1 MQALSLY
8 QLMFAQQ
15 AHSLSPSYCQLKG
28 CIASLL
34 MCVPCQCG
42 CSKAASVLFPVSW
55 SHHFWLQVCLPC
67 EAVDAPDAVKVV
79 WNLVDEY
86 TLMEAER
93 AMLKLM
99 RGLDKHLQR
108 VKQATAA
115 AQAATTADMTAAAGA
130 GETVP
135 AETEATAAARGETDL
150 AQQQPSAKQ
159 GTQSSADSS
168 VWLTRKVPSEQC
180 QNAPELPH
188 IGLDAQASEVAQAP
202 QETCIEQNG
211 VSSHHLLPQHWPDPQ
226 QTDALLNDVNQLAN
240 VVVDQP
246 PASWTSVRRQLYHYS
261 ADQQLAKQH
270 SSRSQQSRHTTSD
283 LPAPSVM
290 TPLEGPILV
299 RALSDGRKGK
309 LEYRLSQ
316 DDVYSPTAAEI
327 QALLQHG
334 AINSSHHLQQQPQ
347 QQLPLQLM
355 SQHSVTN
362 GPVSFQIPGSDQS
375 GLAVF
380 SGGSDGISSGAG
392 SIFQNPLASNRLEAG
407 QDKGRNCADT
417 SGMLGLI
424 QKIQAVQVR
433 CSGVQS
439 SSQRCCD
446 LHVNDP

>member
-1 MQALSLY
+1 
-8 QLMFAQQ
+8 MFAQK
-15 AHSLSPSYCQLKG
+15 AHTLSSSGSQLKG
-28 CIASLL
+28 CTASLL
-34 MCVPCQCG
+34 VYVLYQCR
-42 CSKAASVLFPVSW
+42 CSKAASVLFEISW
-55 SHHFWLQVCLPC
+55 PHHFWLHVCLPC
-67 EAVDAPDAVKVV
+67 EAADAPDAVKVV
-79 WNLVDEY
+79 WKLVDEY

-115 AQAATTADMTAAAGA
+115 AEAATIAGMTAAAGA
-130 GETVP
+130 GETVS
-135 AETEATAAARGETDL
+135 AETGATAAAQGETDV

-159 GTQSSADSS
+159 GTQSSADNT
-168 VWLTRKVPSEQC
+168 VWLTKEVPSEQS
-180 QNAPELPH
+180 QNASELPH
-188 IGLDAQASEVAQAP
+188 IGLDKQTSRIAHAP
-202 QETCIEQNG
+202 QQTCIEQNG
-211 VSSHHLLPQHWPDPQ
+211 VSSDHLLPQHWPDPQ
-226 QTDALLNDVNQLAN
+226 QTDALLSDVNQLAT
-240 VVVDQP
+240 VVVDQQ
-246 PASWTSVRRQLYHYS
+246 PASWTSTRQQPYHFS

-283 LPAPSVM
+283 LPAPSVT

-316 DDVYSPTAAEI
+316 DDVYSPTAAEV

-334 AINSSHHLQQQPQ
+334 AINSSHHLQQQLQ
-347 QQLPLQLM
+347 QQLPQQLM

-362 GPVSFQIPGSDQS
+362 GSVSFQLPGSDHS
-375 GLAVF
+375 GLAILN
-380 SGGSDGISSGAG
+380 GGSDGIISAAG
-392 SIFQNPLASNRLEAG
+392 SMFVNPLVSNGLEAG
-407 QDKGRNCADT
+407 QHKGRNCADT

-433 CSGVQS
+433 CNGVQS

-446 LHVNDP
+446 LHVSDL

>member
-1 MQALSLY
+1 
-8 QLMFAQQ
+8 
-15 AHSLSPSYCQLKG
+15 
-28 CIASLL
+28 
-34 MCVPCQCG
+34 
-42 CSKAASVLFPVSW
+42 
-55 SHHFWLQVCLPC
+55 VCLPC
-67 EAVDAPDAVKVV
+67 EAADAPDAVNVV
-79 WNLVDEY
+79 WKLVDEY

-108 VKQATAA
+108 AKQATAA
-115 AQAATTADMTAAAGA
+115 AQAATTAGMAATAGA

-135 AETEATAAARGETDL
+135 AETGASVAAQGETDA

-159 GTQSSADSS
+159 GTQSFADSS
-168 VWLTRKVPSEQC
+168 AWLTKEVPSEQS
-180 QNAPELPH
+180 QKAPELPH
-188 IGLDAQASEVAQAP
+188 IGLDKQTSRVAQAP
-202 QETCIEQNG
+202 QQTCIEQNY
-211 VSSHHLLPQHWPDPQ
+211 VSSDHLVPPHWPDLQ
-226 QTDALLNDVNQLAN
+226 QTDALFSDVNQLAN
-240 VVVDQP
+240 VVVDQQ
-246 PASWTSVRRQLYHYS
+246 PASWTDTRQQPYHVND
-261 ADQQLAKQH
+261 DQQLAKQH
-270 SSRSQQSRHTTSD
+270 SSRSQHSRHTTSD

-334 AINSSHHLQQQPQ
+334 ALNSSHHLQQQPQ
-347 QQLPLQLM
+347 QPLPLQLL

-362 GPVSFQIPGSDQS
+362 GSVSFQFPGSDQS
-375 GLAVF
+375 GLAILN
-380 SGGSDGISSGAG
+380 GGSDGMSSGAG
-392 SIFQNPLASNRLEAG
+392 SMFVNPLVSIGLKAG

-433 CSGVQS
+433 CSGVRS
-439 SSQRCCD
+439 SSQRCCE
-446 LHVNDP
+446 LHVSDP

>member
-1 MQALSLY
+1 
-8 QLMFAQQ
+8 
-15 AHSLSPSYCQLKG
+15 
-28 CIASLL
+28 
-34 MCVPCQCG
+34 
-42 CSKAASVLFPVSW
+42 
-55 SHHFWLQVCLPC
+55 VCLPC
-67 EAVDAPDAVKVV
+67 EAADAPDAVNVV
-79 WNLVDEY
+79 WKLVDEY

-115 AQAATTADMTAAAGA
+115 AQAATTAGVTVAAGA

-135 AETEATAAARGETDL
+135 AETGAPAAARGETDA

-159 GTQSSADSS
+159 GTQISADSS
-168 VWLTRKVPSEQC
+168 VWLTKEVPPEQS
-180 QNAPELPH
+180 QKAPELPH
-188 IGLDAQASEVAQAP
+188 SGLDEQASKAAQAP
-202 QETCIEQNG
+202 QQTCIEQNG
-211 VSSHHLLPQHWPDPQ
+211 VSSDHLLPQHWPDPQ
-226 QTDALLNDVNQLAN
+226 QTDALLSDVNQLAN
-240 VVVDQP
+240 VVVDQQ
-246 PASWTSVRRQLYHYS
+246 PASWTRQQPHHYS

-316 DDVYSPTAAEI
+316 DDSPTAAEI

-334 AINSSHHLQQQPQ
+334 ALNSSHHLQQQPQ
-347 QQLPLQLM
+347 QQLPQQLQ

-362 GPVSFQIPGSDQS
+362 GSVSFQFPGTDQS
-375 GLAVF
+375 GLAILN
-380 SGGSDGISSGAG
+380 GGSDGISSGAG
-392 SIFQNPLASNRLEAG
+392 SMFVNPLVSIGLEASP
-407 QDKGRNCADT
+407 DKGRNCADT
-417 SGMLGLI
+417 PGMLGLI

-433 CSGVQS
+433 CNGVQS
-439 SSQRCCD
+439 SSQRCGD
-446 LHVNDP
+446 LHVSDP